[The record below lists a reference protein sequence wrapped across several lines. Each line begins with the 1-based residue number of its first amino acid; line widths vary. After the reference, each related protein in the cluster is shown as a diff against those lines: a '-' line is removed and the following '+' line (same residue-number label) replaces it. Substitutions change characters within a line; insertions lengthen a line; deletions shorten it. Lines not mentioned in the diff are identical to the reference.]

1 MMRQDIIWGHRM
13 PLFAH
18 HFNASAFSLAPS
30 PNIDVINAALTFP
43 NIDPVIFSIG
53 FFHLRWYALAYL
65 AGILIGWFL
74 LKRLTSKPED
84 LIGHAP
90 LDALIN
96 SGIIGIILGGRLV
109 YVLFYNPTYYLSN
122 PAKIFAVWEGGL
134 AFHGGFIG
142 MVLAVLFTAR
152 RYQVSVIGLG
162 DLIALVA
169 PIGIFFGRL
178 ANFINAELYGRVSD
192 VPWAVIFPNSD
203 GQPRHP
209 SQIYEALLEGGLL
222 FLILVAAYRMGARQ
236 HHGLLLGLF
245 IAGYGLC
252 RMIVEN
258 FREPDAQLGFIIGSV
273 TMGQIL
279 SLPMVLIGIALI
291 LRARRNASGL
301 G

>member
-1 MMRQDIIWGHRM
+1 M
-13 PLFAH
+13 PFFSH
-18 HFNASAFSLAPS
+18 HFNASVLTQTPS
-30 PNIDVINAALTFP
+30 VQVEVIKAALTFP
-43 NIDPVIFSIG
+43 DIDPVIFSLG

-74 LKRLTSKPED
+74 LKRLTSKPQD
-84 LIGHAP
+84 PIGHAP

-109 YVLFYNPTYYLSN
+109 YVLFYNPAYYLSN
-122 PAKIFAVWEGGL
+122 PSKILAVWEGGL
-134 AFHGGFIG
+134 AFHGGFLG
-142 MVLAVLFTAR
+142 MVLAIIFTAR
-152 RYQVSVIGLG
+152 RYNVSMIGLG
-162 DLIALVA
+162 DLIAMVA

-192 VPWAVIFPNSD
+192 APWAVIFPNSD

-222 FLILVAAYRMGARQ
+222 FFILVMAYRMGARQ
-236 HHGLLLGLF
+236 RPGMMLGLF

-252 RMIVEN
+252 RIVVEY
-258 FREPDAQLGFIIGSV
+258 FREPDAQLGFIVGSV

-279 SLPMVLIGIALI
+279 SLPMVLIGMIFI
-291 LRARRNASGL
+291 LRARRNAPLRNANG
-301 G
+301 